1 MIAVKRPVMVIVV
14 TTIVIEILMIVS
26 GMGPDVLLVAAA
38 TATIGAGVW
47 VVIDTADAVPSE
59 AAISGAAVREP
70 VHRVDRRVTRLRSGL
85 AHGQTDSLSAERLHG
100 SLVAIIDDQLRAG
113 HQIDRSVDPA
123 AADAVIGP
131 ELAAF
136 IGDPAARTAL
146 PGARELDRILT
157 HIERL

>member
-1 MIAVKRPVMVIVV
+1 MKRPVLVIVA
-14 TTIVIEILMIVS
+14 TAIVIEALMIVS

-38 TATIGAGVW
+38 TATIGAGIW

-59 AAISGAAVREP
+59 AAISAMAPREP

-85 AHGQTDSLSAERLHG
+85 AHGQTDSLSAERLHR
-100 SLVAIIDDQLRAG
+100 SLVAIIDDQLRAD
-113 HQIDRSVDPA
+113 HQIDRIADPT

-131 ELAAF
+131 ELSAF
-136 IGDPAARTAL
+136 IDDPKAQTAL